1 MRYWLLTW
9 NPKTF
14 DLAAA
19 RRDGQPIGDWRVGR
33 FRDEL
38 QVGDRFLFWRSGGGG
53 IAALGR
59 IGGAPVFKPVPSPDY
74 WTEVPV
80 QAFRAM
86 ATRAWR
92 NASVEMQNA
101 WRRTCTWPCAAPCP
115 ARTSALPRRPPI
127 TVPNRQPRPRSTPIS
142 A

>member
-38 QVGDRFLFWRSGGGG
+38 QVGDRFLFWRSGSGG

-59 IGGAPVFKPVPSPDY
+59 IGGVPVFKPVPSPDY
-74 WTEVPV
+74 WTEVPE
-80 QAFRAM
+80 QAWFVPIEIEQWLDVDITFGQLRADKRFEGM
-86 ATRAWR
+86 GFIR
-92 NASVEMQNA
+92 M
-101 WRRTCTWPCAAPCP
+101 PGAANPHP
-115 ARTSALPRRPPI
+115 VTEAQWEAFMSHL
-127 TVPNRQPRPRSTPIS
+127 
-142 A
+142 